1 MSSLGS
7 GPPPP
12 LKDIKTIWDDEYI
25 KKTLVD
31 DKESWQCL
39 WCKQSFRG
47 INATKAL
54 AHVSKSQGRH
64 IKLCKGKIDD
74 RYAERYRLLWVKS
87 ASRIDAKKR
96 AVETLDEN
104 LASNQ
109 AAAAESLVAKKPRK
123 YGSLPPTQTSLSAFL
138 SERESDSNV
147 TPQVAVAGG
156 FQPTLEAYGS
166 GKSNEGIE
174 KVNEATLELAIADM
188 IHADGLSFSLA
199 ESLRFK
205 RVLKLA
211 RCVSSNFKP
220 PSRQLVAGDLLDINF
235 DKCIARMEDALK

>member
-1 MSSLGS
+1 MSERNRRDKKKKSGKADKSSKLSRPARAAGSKARVSIPVDGDEDIGKEFDDDSSSLGS
-7 GPPPP
+7 GPPSP

-39 WCKQSFRG
+39 WCKQLFRG

-54 AHVSKSQGRH
+54 AHVSKSEGRH
-64 IKLCKGKIDD
+64 IKKCKGKIDD

-96 AVETLDEN
+96 AIETLDEN

-123 YGSLPPTQTSLSAFL
+123 YGSIPPTQTSLSAFL
-138 SERESDSNV
+138 TERESDSNV

-156 FQPTLEAYGS
+156 FQPTWKHMVQG
-166 GKSNEGIE
+166 
-174 KVNEATLELAIADM
+174 
-188 IHADGLSFSLA
+188 
-199 ESLRFK
+199 
-205 RVLKLA
+205 RVT
-211 RCVSSNFKP
+211 R
-220 PSRQLVAGDLLDINF
+220 
-235 DKCIARMEDALK
+235 E